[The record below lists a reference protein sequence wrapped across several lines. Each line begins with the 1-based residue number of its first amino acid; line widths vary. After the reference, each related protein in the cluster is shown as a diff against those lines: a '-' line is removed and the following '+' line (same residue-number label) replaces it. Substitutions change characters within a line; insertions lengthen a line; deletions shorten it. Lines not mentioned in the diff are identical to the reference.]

1 MSGWKTIIEDIG
13 INKGLPLLNA
23 GRDLHRFVNKHGAF
37 YTSIRAAAGVPLP
50 DLTDSQINNY
60 FGVTLPANVLVDI
73 RKFLDAFETM
83 MVTIKDKVDAL
94 PADDVS

>member
-1 MSGWKTIIEDIG
+1 MSWKNVIDDIG
-13 INKGLPLLNA
+13 TNKGLPLLEA

-37 YTSIRAAAGVPLP
+37 YTSIRTAAGKSLP
-50 DLTDSQINNY
+50 DLTDNQINDY
-60 FGVTLPANVLVDI
+60 FGVTLPANVLTDI

-83 MVTIKDKVDAL
+83 MTGIKDKVDAL